1 MSTEADAVAPAPG
14 IPEAPLLRELEG
26 RVLILTL
33 NRPQRLNALTP
44 ELHGQ
49 LREAVEHAARDPEVG
64 ALVLTGSGHA
74 FCSGGDLGGSGG
86 DLGGSGGDLG
96 GRNQSQAP
104 LTLEQKADEL
114 RHHGE
119 TARLLHQMPKPT
131 VAMLNGVAAGA
142 GLALAL
148 ACDLRIASH
157 AAVLT
162 TAYAKVALSGD
173 LGVSYFLTHLVGAA
187 KAAELLFLSEKV
199 DATEAQRLG
208 LVNRVLEAAALRDST
223 LQLARQLAHGPSV
236 AFRYMKRNLASAQ
249 TGSLQAVLESE
260 AYGMARCG
268 RTQDVKEAA
277 AAFKEKRPAVFKGC

>member
-1 MSTEADAVAPAPG
+1 MSTEVDAVAPEPE
-14 IPEAPLLRELEG
+14 IPAAPLLRELDG
-26 RVLILTL
+26 RVLVLTL
-33 NRPQRLNALTP
+33 NRPHRLNALTP
-44 ELHGQ
+44 ELHAQ
-49 LREAVEHAARDPEVG
+49 LREAVEHAAHDPEVG
-64 ALVLTGSGHA
+64 ALVLTGSGRA
-74 FCSGGDLGGSGG
+74 FC
-86 DLGGSGGDLG
+86 SGGDLG

-119 TARLLHQMPKPT
+119 TARLLHEMPKPT

-142 GLALAL
+142 GLGLAL

-199 DATEAQRLG
+199 DATEAYRIG
-208 LVNRVLEAAALRDST
+208 LVNRVLEAAALRAST
-223 LQLARQLAHGPSV
+223 LELARQLAQGPAV
-236 AFRYMKRNLASAQ
+236 AFRYMKRNLGCAQ
-249 TGSLQAVLESE
+249 TGSLEAVLESE

-277 AAFKEKRPAVFKGC
+277 AAFKEKRAAVFKGC

>member
-1 MSTEADAVAPAPG
+1 MSTEADAVAPEPG
-14 IPEAPLLRELEG
+14 IPEAPLLRELDG

-44 ELHGQ
+44 ELHAQ
-49 LREAVEHAARDPEVG
+49 LREAVEHAARDPAVG

-74 FCSGGDLGGSGG
+74 FC
-86 DLGGSGGDLG
+86 SGGDLG

-119 TARLLHQMPKPT
+119 TARLLHEMPKPS

-173 LGVSYFLTHLVGAA
+173 LGVSYFLTHLVGSA
-187 KAAELLFLSEKV
+187 KAAELLFLSEKI
-199 DATEAQRLG
+199 DAAEAQRLG
-208 LVNRVLEAAALRDST
+208 LVNRVLEATALRDST

-236 AFRYMKRNLASAQ
+236 AFRYMKRNLGCAQ
-249 TGSLQAVLESE
+249 TGSLEAVLESE

-277 AAFKEKRPAVFKGC
+277 AAFKDKRAAVFKGC

>member
-1 MSTEADAVAPAPG
+1 MDAVEPEPETPAP
-14 IPEAPLLRELEG
+14 PLLRELDG
-26 RVLILTL
+26 RVLVLTL

-44 ELHGQ
+44 ELHAQ
-49 LREAVEHAARDPEVG
+49 LREAVEHAAHDPEVG
-64 ALVLTGSGHA
+64 SLVLTGAGHA
-74 FCSGGDLGGSGG
+74 FC
-86 DLGGSGGDLG
+86 SGGDLG

-119 TARLLHQMPKPT
+119 TARLLHEMPKPT

-199 DATEAQRLG
+199 DAAEAHRIG
-208 LVNRVLEAAALRDST
+208 LVNRVLEAATLREST
-223 LQLARQLAHGPSV
+223 LGLARQLAQGPAV
-236 AFRYMKRNLASAQ
+236 AFRYMKRNLVCAQ
-249 TGSLQAVLESE
+249 TGSLAAVLESE

-277 AAFKEKRPAVFKGC
+277 AAFKDERAPVFKGC

>member
-1 MSTEADAVAPAPG
+1 MSTEADGVASEPET
-14 IPEAPLLRELEG
+14 PEAPLLRELDG
-26 RVLILTL
+26 GVLVLTL

-44 ELHGQ
+44 ELHAQ
-49 LREAVEHAARDPEVG
+49 LREAVEHAAHDPEVG
-64 ALVLTGSGHA
+64 ALVLTGSGSA
-74 FCSGGDLGGSGG
+74 FCSGGDLGS
-86 DLGGSGGDLG
+86 
-96 GRNQSQAP
+96 RSQPQVP

-119 TARLLHQMPKPT
+119 TARLLHEMPKPT

-173 LGVSYFLTHLVGAA
+173 LGVSYFLTHLVGTA
-187 KAAELLFLSEKV
+187 KAAELLFLSAKL
-199 DATEAQRLG
+199 DATEAHRIG
-208 LVNRVLEAAALRDST
+208 LVNRVLEATTLRDST
-223 LQLARQLAHGPSV
+223 LELARQLAQGPAV
-236 AFRYMKRNLASAQ
+236 AFRYMKRNLGCAQ
-249 TGSLQAVLESE
+249 TGSLEAVLESE

-277 AAFKEKRPAVFKGC
+277 AAFKCKRAAVFKGC

>member
-1 MSTEADAVAPAPG
+1 MSTEAEAAAPEPQ
-14 IPEAPLLRELEG
+14 IPEAPLVRELDG
-26 RVLILTL
+26 RILILTL

-44 ELHGQ
+44 ALHAQ
-49 LREAVEHAARDPEVG
+49 LREAVEHAAHDPEVG
-64 ALVLTGSGHA
+64 AVVLTGSGHA
-74 FCSGGDLGGSGG
+74 FCSGGDLGGR
-86 DLGGSGGDLG
+86 D
-96 GRNQSQAP
+96 QSRAP
-104 LTLEQKADEL
+104 LSLEQKADEL

-119 TARLLHQMPKPT
+119 TARLLHEMPKPT

-148 ACDLRIASH
+148 ACDLRIASE

-187 KAAELLFLSEKV
+187 KAAELLFLSEKI

-208 LVNRVLEAAALRDST
+208 LVNRVLQATALRDST

-236 AFRYMKRNLASAQ
+236 AFRYMKRNLVSAQ
-249 TGSLQAVLESE
+249 TGSLAAVLDSE

-277 AAFKEKRPAVFKGC
+277 AAFQEKRAPVFKGC

>member
-1 MSTEADAVAPAPG
+1 MSTEVDAVAPEPG
-14 IPEAPLLRELEG
+14 IPEAPLLRELDG
-26 RVLILTL
+26 RVLVLTL

-44 ELHGQ
+44 ELHAQ
-49 LREAVEHAARDPEVG
+49 LREAVELAAHDPEVG
-64 ALVLTGSGHA
+64 ALVLTGSGRA
-74 FCSGGDLGGSGG
+74 FCSGGDLGN
-86 DLGGSGGDLG
+86 
-96 GRNQSQAP
+96 RNQSQAP

-119 TARLLHQMPKPT
+119 TARLLHEMPKPT

-173 LGVSYFLTHLVGAA
+173 LGVSYFLTHLVGTAR
-187 KAAELLFLSEKV
+187 AAELLFLSAKL
-199 DATEAQRLG
+199 DATEAHRIG
-208 LVNRVLEAAALRDST
+208 LVNRVLEATTLRDST
-223 LQLARQLAHGPSV
+223 LELARQLAQGPAV
-236 AFRYMKRNLASAQ
+236 AFRYMKRNLACAQ
-249 TGSLQAVLESE
+249 TGSLGAVLESE

-277 AAFKEKRPAVFKGC
+277 AAFKEKRAAVFTGC

>member
-1 MSTEADAVAPAPG
+1 MSTETDAVTPEPG
-14 IPEAPLLRELEG
+14 TPEAPLLRELEG
-26 RVLILTL
+26 RVLVLTL
-33 NRPQRLNALTP
+33 NRPRRLNALTS
-44 ELHGQ
+44 ELHAQ
-49 LREAVEHAARDPEVG
+49 LREAVEHAAHDPEVG
-64 ALVLTGSGHA
+64 ALILTGSGHA
-74 FCSGGDLGGSGG
+74 FC
-86 DLGGSGGDLG
+86 SGGDLG

-157 AAVLT
+157 AAILT
-162 TAYAKVALSGD
+162 TAYAKMALSGD
-173 LGVSYFLTHLVGAA
+173 LGVSYFLTHLVGGA
-187 KAAELLFLSEKV
+187 KAAELLFLSEKI
-199 DATEAQRLG
+199 DATEAHRIG

-223 LQLARQLAHGPSV
+223 LELARQLAQGPAI
-236 AFRYMKRNLASAQ
+236 AFRYMKRNLGCAQ
-249 TGSLQAVLESE
+249 TGSLEAVLESE

-277 AAFKEKRPAVFKGC
+277 AAFKGKRAAVFKGC

>member
-1 MSTEADAVAPAPG
+1 
-14 IPEAPLLRELEG
+14 
-26 RVLILTL
+26 
-33 NRPQRLNALTP
+33 
-44 ELHGQ
+44 
-49 LREAVEHAARDPEVG
+49 VG

-74 FCSGGDLGGSGG
+74 FC
-86 DLGGSGGDLG
+86 SGGDLG

-119 TARLLHQMPKPT
+119 TARLLHEMPKPT

-173 LGVSYFLTHLVGAA
+173 LGVSYFLTHLVGGA
-187 KAAELLFLSEKV
+187 KAAELLFLSEQI
-199 DATEAQRLG
+199 DAAEAQRLG
-208 LVNRVLEAAALRDST
+208 LVNRVLEATALRDST

-236 AFRYMKRNLASAQ
+236 AFRYMKRNLVSAQ
-249 TGSLQAVLESE
+249 TGSLEAVLESE

-277 AAFKEKRPAVFKGC
+277 AAFKGKRAAVFKGC

>member
-1 MSTEADAVAPAPG
+1 MSTEADAVAAEPAT
-14 IPEAPLLRELEG
+14 PEVPLLRELDG

-33 NRPQRLNALTP
+33 NRRRRLNALTP
-44 ELHGQ
+44 ELHAQ
-49 LREAVEHAARDPEVG
+49 LREAVEHAAHDPEVG

-74 FCSGGDLGGSGG
+74 FCSGGDLGG
-86 DLGGSGGDLG
+86 
-96 GRNQSQAP
+96 RNKNQTP

-114 RHHGE
+114 RQHGE
-119 TARLLHQMPKPT
+119 TARLLHDMPKPT

-157 AAVLT
+157 AAILT

-173 LGVSYFLTHLVGAA
+173 LGVSYFLTHLCGSA

-199 DATEAQRLG
+199 DAMEAHRIG
-208 LVNRVLEAAALRDST
+208 LVNRVLEPATLRNST
-223 LQLARQLAHGPSV
+223 LELARQLAQGPAV
-236 AFRYMKRNLASAQ
+236 AFRYMKRNLGCAQ
-249 TGSLQAVLESE
+249 TGSLEAVLESE

-277 AAFKEKRPAVFKGC
+277 AAFKDKRAAVFKGC

>member
-1 MSTEADAVAPAPG
+1 VSTEVDAVAQEPEL
-14 IPEAPLLRELEG
+14 PEAPLLRELDG

-33 NRPQRLNALTP
+33 NRPRRLNALTP
-44 ELHGQ
+44 ELHAQ

-64 ALVLTGSGHA
+64 ALVLTGSGRA
-74 FCSGGDLGGSGG
+74 FCSGGDLA
-86 DLGGSGGDLG
+86 
-96 GRNQSQAP
+96 GRDQSRVP

-119 TARLLHQMPKPT
+119 TARLLHEMPKPT

-173 LGVSYFLTHLVGAA
+173 LGVSYFLTHLVGTA
-187 KAAELLFLSEKV
+187 KAAELLFLGEKV
-199 DATEAQRLG
+199 DATEAHRIG
-208 LVNRVLEAAALRDST
+208 LVNRVLEAATLREST
-223 LQLARQLAHGPSV
+223 LQLARQLAQGPAL
-236 AFRYMKRNLASAQ
+236 AFRYMKRNLVCAQ
-249 TGSLQAVLESE
+249 TGSLEAVLENE
-260 AYGMARCG
+260 ANGMARCG
-268 RTQDVKEAA
+268 RSQDAKEAA
-277 AAFKEKRPAVFKGC
+277 TAFKEKRAAVFKGC

>member
-1 MSTEADAVAPAPG
+1 MSTEADAVAPEPG
-14 IPEAPLLRELEG
+14 TPAAPLLRERDG
-26 RVLILTL
+26 GVLVLTL

-44 ELHGQ
+44 ELHAQ
-49 LREAVEHAARDPEVG
+49 LREAVEHAAHDPEVG
-64 ALVLTGSGHA
+64 ALVLTGSGRA
-74 FCSGGDLGGSGG
+74 FCSR
-86 DLGGSGGDLG
+86 GDLG

-119 TARLLHQMPKPT
+119 TARLLHEMPKPT

-173 LGVSYFLTHLVGAA
+173 LGVSYFLTHLVGTA
-187 KAAELLFLSEKV
+187 KAAELLFLSAKL
-199 DATEAQRLG
+199 DATEAHRIG
-208 LVNRVLEAAALRDST
+208 LVNRVLEATTLRDST
-223 LQLARQLAHGPSV
+223 LELARQLAQGPAV
-236 AFRYMKRNLASAQ
+236 AFRYMKRNLGCAQ
-249 TGSLQAVLESE
+249 TGSLEAVLESE

-277 AAFKEKRPAVFKGC
+277 AAFKEKRAAVFKGC

>member
-1 MSTEADAVAPAPG
+1 MSTEADGVASEPET
-14 IPEAPLLRELEG
+14 PEAPLLRELDG
-26 RVLILTL
+26 RVLVLTL

-44 ELHGQ
+44 ELHAQ
-49 LREAVEHAARDPEVG
+49 LREAVEHAAHDPEVG
-64 ALVLTGSGHA
+64 ALVLTGSGSA
-74 FCSGGDLGGSGG
+74 FCSGGDLGS
-86 DLGGSGGDLG
+86 
-96 GRNQSQAP
+96 RSQPQVP

-119 TARLLHQMPKPT
+119 TARLLHEMPKPT

-173 LGVSYFLTHLVGAA
+173 LGVSYFLTHLVGTA
-187 KAAELLFLSEKV
+187 KAAELLFLSAKL
-199 DATEAQRLG
+199 DATEAHRIG
-208 LVNRVLEAAALRDST
+208 LVNRVLEATTLRDST
-223 LQLARQLAHGPSV
+223 LELARQLAQGPAV
-236 AFRYMKRNLASAQ
+236 AFRYMKRNLGCAQ

-277 AAFKEKRPAVFKGC
+277 AAFKGKRAAVFKGC

>member
-1 MSTEADAVAPAPG
+1 MSTEADGVASEPET
-14 IPEAPLLRELEG
+14 PEAPLLRELDG
-26 RVLILTL
+26 RVLVLTL

-44 ELHGQ
+44 ELHAQ
-49 LREAVEHAARDPEVG
+49 LREAVEHAAHDPEVG
-64 ALVLTGSGHA
+64 ALVLTGSGSA
-74 FCSGGDLGGSGG
+74 FCSGGDLGS
-86 DLGGSGGDLG
+86 
-96 GRNQSQAP
+96 RSQPQVP

-119 TARLLHQMPKPT
+119 TARLLHEMPKPT

-173 LGVSYFLTHLVGAA
+173 LGVSYFLTHLVGTA
-187 KAAELLFLSEKV
+187 KAAELLFLSAKL
-199 DATEAQRLG
+199 DATEAHRIG
-208 LVNRVLEAAALRDST
+208 LVNRVLEATTLRDST
-223 LQLARQLAHGPSV
+223 LELARQLAQGPAV
-236 AFRYMKRNLASAQ
+236 AFRYMKRNLGCAQ
-249 TGSLQAVLESE
+249 TGSLEAVLESE

-277 AAFKEKRPAVFKGC
+277 AAFKGKRAAVFKGC

>member
-1 MSTEADAVAPAPG
+1 MSTEDAVAPE
-14 IPEAPLLRELEG
+14 PEISSAPLLRELDG

-33 NRPQRLNALTP
+33 NRPERLNALTP
-44 ELHGQ
+44 ELHAQ

-64 ALVLTGSGHA
+64 ALVLTGAGHA
-74 FCSGGDLGGSGG
+74 FCSGGDLSGR
-86 DLGGSGGDLG
+86 D
-96 GRNQSQAP
+96 QSQAP

-119 TARLLHQMPKPT
+119 TARLLHEMPKPT

-148 ACDLRIASH
+148 ACDLRIASR

-199 DATEAQRLG
+199 DATEAHRIG
-208 LVNRVLEAAALRDST
+208 LINRVLEATALRNST
-223 LQLARQLAHGPSV
+223 LELARQLATGPAV
-236 AFRYMKRNLASAQ
+236 AFRYMKRNLACAQ
-249 TGSLQAVLESE
+249 TGSLEAVLESE

-277 AAFKEKRPAVFKGC
+277 AAFKEKRTAVFKGC

>member
-1 MSTEADAVAPAPG
+1 MSTEVDAVAPEPG
-14 IPEAPLLRELEG
+14 TPAAPLLRELDG
-26 RVLILTL
+26 RVLVLTL

-44 ELHGQ
+44 ELHAQ
-49 LREAVEHAARDPEVG
+49 LREAVDHAARDPDVG

-74 FCSGGDLGGSGG
+74 FCSGGDLR
-86 DLGGSGGDLG
+86 

-119 TARLLHQMPKPT
+119 TARLLHEMPKPT

-173 LGVSYFLTHLVGAA
+173 LGVSYFLTHLVGTA

-199 DATEAQRLG
+199 DATEAHRIG
-208 LVNRVLEAAALRDST
+208 LVNRVLEATVLRDST
-223 LQLARQLAHGPSV
+223 LELARQLAQGPAV
-236 AFRYMKRNLASAQ
+236 AFRYMKRNLGCAQ
-249 TGSLQAVLESE
+249 TGSLEAVLESE

-277 AAFKEKRPAVFKGC
+277 AAFKEKRAAVFKGY